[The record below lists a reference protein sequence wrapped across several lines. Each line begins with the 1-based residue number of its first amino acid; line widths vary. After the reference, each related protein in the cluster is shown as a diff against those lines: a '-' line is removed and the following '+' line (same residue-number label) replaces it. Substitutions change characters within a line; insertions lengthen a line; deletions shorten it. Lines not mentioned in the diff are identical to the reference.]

1 MAARD
6 TAGALAAP
14 LPDPGPLDLDTA
26 TQLARRA
33 LDRCDALAAH
43 SEHPDHLARRCL
55 TGAMADAHATLRGW
69 MEQAGLTV
77 EVDAIGN
84 LRGVIGSTGPD
95 EPRLVIGS
103 HLDTIRDAG
112 KYDGPLGVV
121 LGLTMVEA
129 IRELGIELPYA
140 VEVVGF
146 SDEEGVRFGRPFL
159 GSLALVGK
167 LKPAD
172 LALTDDAGT
181 TVAEAMDTFAP
192 GRELADAR
200 LDPETTV
207 GYLELHIEQG
217 PVLESAGHP
226 VGVVEAIAGHRWE
239 TVHFTGEAGHA
250 GTTPMDLRRD
260 AMTAAAE
267 LVLAVED
274 LARRADGLVATVGD
288 VTARPGGN
296 NVIAGRAAVEV
307 DARSADAGV
316 LERALLDLRA
326 IAADI
331 ARRRGLTVEHE
342 VHFDQAPV
350 KMDAGLRALLREAVA
365 DAGQA
370 LHELPSGAGHDARIL
385 APTIPSAML
394 FLRSPGGLSHHP
406 DERVHAPDVAVA
418 LRVAVAFLVR
428 LAARFEARPEITGQ
442 P

>member
-6 TAGALAAP
+6 TASALAAP
-14 LPDPGPLDLDTA
+14 PPDPGPLDLDGA
-26 TQLARRA
+26 TRLAQVA

-43 SEHPDHLARRCL
+43 SEHPAHLSRRCL
-55 TGAMADAHATLRGW
+55 TEAMSDAHATLRGW
-69 MEQAGLTV
+69 MEQAGLQV

-84 LRGVIGSTGPD
+84 LRGVIGPTGPD
-95 EPRLVIGS
+95 EPRLIVGS

-121 LGLTMVEA
+121 LGLTMLEA
-129 IRELGIELPYA
+129 VAELGIELPYA

-159 GSLALVGK
+159 GSLALAGK
-167 LKPAD
+167 LPGAD
-172 LALTDDAGT
+172 LALTDDAGVT
-181 TVAEAMDTFAP
+181 LAEAMDRFAP
-192 GRELADAR
+192 GRALADAKV
-200 LDPETTV
+200 DPETTV

-217 PVLESAGHP
+217 PVLEDACVP

-239 TVHFTGEAGHA
+239 TAHFTGQAGHA
-250 GTTPMDLRRD
+250 GTTPMSLRRD

-274 LARRADGLVATVGD
+274 VALGAEGLVATVGQ
-288 VTARPGGN
+288 VTAQPGGN

-307 DARSADAGV
+307 DVRSADAGV

-331 ARRRGLTVEHE
+331 ARRRGLSVEHE

-350 KMDAGLRALLREAVA
+350 KMDAGLRELLRAAVA
-365 DAGQA
+365 DAGQP
-370 LHELPSGAGHDARIL
+370 LYELPSGAGHDARIL
-385 APTIPSAML
+385 APILPSAML

-406 DERVHAPDVAVA
+406 DERVHAADVAVA

-428 LAARFEARPEITGQ
+428 LAARFEARPAITG
-442 P
+442 PA